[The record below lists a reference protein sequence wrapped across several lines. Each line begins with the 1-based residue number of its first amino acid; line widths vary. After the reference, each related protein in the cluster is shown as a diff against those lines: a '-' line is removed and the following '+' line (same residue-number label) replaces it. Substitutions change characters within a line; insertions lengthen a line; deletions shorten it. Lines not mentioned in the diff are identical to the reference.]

1 MLSIYIYKRTRLER
15 KKEGRLTSDQK
26 ERKQEDCVVLLWIIV
41 VVCHVWRAEIHV
53 RTYSNS
59 HTYSLLYVPLYYCGL
74 VGRPLPYLCFYRFYR
89 SSVAL
94 APAGSAPA
102 LARLRLGL
110 QPSSQA
116 RLQARLQARRLP
128 LTSFSI
134 RCTSSSDNGRFHG
147 SNGMMKCWMPSA
159 TVHVSTY
166 LRSLYISLSI
176 IDNMQ
181 GKTGRRPTTRQPQA
195 GGSCERKQN
204 NRPTDRQESVFFDSA
219 DRPIDRSL
227 HRKLENEECWRIC

>member
-1 MLSIYIYKRTRLER
+1 MFGEQRFTYVRI
-15 KKEGRLTSDQK
+15 LTVILTPY
-26 ERKQEDCVVLLWIIV
+26 CTYHCTIV
-41 VVCHVWRAEIHV
+41 D
-53 RTYSNS
+53 
-59 HTYSLLYVPLYYCGL
+59 
-74 VGRPLPYLCFYRFYR
+74 
-89 SSVAL
+89 SSVVPFLTCASTVSTDPRWL
-94 APAGSAPA
+94 WLRLW

-159 TVHVSTY
+159 TVHVSAY

-181 GKTGRRPTTRQPQA
+181 GTTGRPTTRQPQA

-204 NRPTDRQESVFFDSA
+204 NRPTDRHERVFSSTL
-219 DRPIDRSL
+219 PIDRSTDRFTESWKT
-227 HRKLENEECWRIC
+227 RKLENMLIFTKR

>member
-1 MLSIYIYKRTRLER
+1 MFGEQRFTYVRI
-15 KKEGRLTSDQK
+15 LTVILTPY
-26 ERKQEDCVVLLWIIV
+26 CTYHCTIV
-41 VVCHVWRAEIHV
+41 D
-53 RTYSNS
+53 
-59 HTYSLLYVPLYYCGL
+59 
-74 VGRPLPYLCFYRFYR
+74 
-89 SSVAL
+89 SSVVPFLTCASTVSTDPRWLWLRL
-94 APAGSAPA
+94 AR
-102 LARLRLGL
+102 LRLRLGL
-110 QPSSQA
+110 QAPSSQA

-134 RCTSSSDNGRFHG
+134 RCTSSVIMVDSTHG

-166 LRSLYISLSI
+166 LRSLYIALSI

-181 GKTGRRPTTRQPQA
+181 GTTGRPTTRQPQA

-219 DRPIDRSL
+219 DRPIDRSTDRFTESWKTRNVGEYVDF
-227 HRKLENEECWRIC
+227 HKKVRKT

>member
-1 MLSIYIYKRTRLER
+1 MFGEQRFTYVRI
-15 KKEGRLTSDQK
+15 LTVILTPY
-26 ERKQEDCVVLLWIIV
+26 CTYHCTIV
-41 VVCHVWRAEIHV
+41 D
-53 RTYSNS
+53 
-59 HTYSLLYVPLYYCGL
+59 
-74 VGRPLPYLCFYRFYR
+74 
-89 SSVAL
+89 SSVVPFLTCASTVSTDPRWL
-94 APAGSAPA
+94 WLRLW

-181 GKTGRRPTTRQPQA
+181 GTTGRPTTRQPQA

-204 NRPTDRQESVFFDSA
+204 NRPTDRQERMSSSTL
-219 DRPIDRSL
+219 PIDRSTDRFTESWKTRNVGEYVDF
-227 HRKLENEECWRIC
+227 HKKVRKT

>member
-1 MLSIYIYKRTRLER
+1 MFGEQRFTYVRI
-15 KKEGRLTSDQK
+15 LTVILTPY
-26 ERKQEDCVVLLWIIV
+26 CTYHCTIV
-41 VVCHVWRAEIHV
+41 D
-53 RTYSNS
+53 
-59 HTYSLLYVPLYYCGL
+59 
-74 VGRPLPYLCFYRFYR
+74 
-89 SSVAL
+89 SSVVPFLTCASTVSTDPRWLWLRLWL
-94 APAGSAPA
+94 AR
-102 LARLRLGL
+102 LRLRLGL

-181 GKTGRRPTTRQPQA
+181 GTTGRPTTRQPQA

>member
-1 MLSIYIYKRTRLER
+1 MFGEQRFTYVRI
-15 KKEGRLTSDQK
+15 LTVILTPY
-26 ERKQEDCVVLLWIIV
+26 CTYHCTIV
-41 VVCHVWRAEIHV
+41 D
-53 RTYSNS
+53 
-59 HTYSLLYVPLYYCGL
+59 
-74 VGRPLPYLCFYRFYR
+74 
-89 SSVAL
+89 SSVVPFLTCASTVSTDPRWLWLRLWL
-94 APAGSAPA
+94 AR
-102 LARLRLGL
+102 LRLRLGL
-110 QPSSQA
+110 QAPSSQA

-128 LTSFSI
+128 LASFSI

-204 NRPTDRQESVFFDSA
+204 NRPTDRQERMSSSTL
-219 DRPIDRSL
+219 PIDRSTDRFTESWKTRNVGEYVDF
-227 HRKLENEECWRIC
+227 HKKR